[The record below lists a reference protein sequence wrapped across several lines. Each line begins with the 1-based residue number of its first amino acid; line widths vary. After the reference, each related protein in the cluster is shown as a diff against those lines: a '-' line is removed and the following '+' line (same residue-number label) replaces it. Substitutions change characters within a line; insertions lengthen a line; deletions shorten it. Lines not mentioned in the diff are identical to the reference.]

1 MKTNIRPINHNILRL
16 RNQQNLKVVALGD
29 SISFGV
35 GDTGGHENAIGP
47 GWVGRIAHD
56 LGAVRFLNFSRNGAR
71 VRDLT
76 GSRLSAALEVRP
88 DLVLICVGGNDV
100 LRGNFDP
107 IEIKNGLVKLISQ
120 FESIDAAVVL
130 VNLPHLAGPLRIPA
144 LIRNVFEARATILNN
159 ILEEVCSD
167 GSAEYVCLSSISAIK
182 ERHFWH
188 VDKMHPSPVGHQLIA
203 DKVRRSL
210 SLPRRTRKKISF
222 ENKSGS
228 KWRTARWLL
237 VNGTIWVL
245 RRSIDLIPAILFII
259 FKESIRGTTRVKS
272 FRTQSVGDT
281 KKVSSY
287 FNMETIDRD
296 VAVLTANAYRATSS
310 NSRGELK
317 NVAKD
322 LISFPA

>member
-1 MKTNIRPINHNILRL
+1 MKTKIRPINHNILRL
-16 RNQQNLKVVALGD
+16 RNQQNLQVVALGD

-88 DLVLICVGGNDV
+88 DLVLICIGGNDV

-107 IEIKNGLVKLISQ
+107 TEIKSGLLKLISQ
-120 FESIDAAVVL
+120 FASINAAVVL

-144 LIRNVFEARATILNN
+144 LIRNVFEARATILND

-167 GSAEYVCLSSISAIK
+167 GSAEYVCLSGISAIK
-182 ERHFWH
+182 EHHFWH

-222 ENKSGS
+222 EDKSRS
-228 KWRTARWLL
+228 RWRTARWLL
-237 VNGTIWVL
+237 VKGSIWVL

-259 FKESIRGTTRVKS
+259 IKESIRGTTRVKS
-272 FRTQSVGDT
+272 FRPQSMDGT

-287 FNMETIDRD
+287 FNIETIDRD
-296 VAVLTANAYRATSS
+296 VAVLTANAYRAASS
-310 NSRGELK
+310 NSRGEFK

>member
-1 MKTNIRPINHNILRL
+1 MKTNVRVINQRILRL
-16 RNQQNLKVVALGD
+16 RNQPQLKVVALGD

-56 LGAVRFLNFSRNGAR
+56 LGAAHFLNFSRNGAR

-100 LRGNFDP
+100 LRGNFNP
-107 IEIKNGLVKLISQ
+107 IEIKNGLLKLISR

-130 VNLPHLAGPLRIPA
+130 VNLPHLAGPLRVPA
-144 LIRNVFEARATILNN
+144 LIRNVFAARANILNE
-159 ILEEVCSD
+159 ILAEVCSAS
-167 GSAEYVCLSSISAIK
+167 SAEYVCLSSISAIK
-182 ERHFWH
+182 ERNFWH
-188 VDKMHPSPVGHQLIA
+188 VDKMHPSPLGHQLIA

-210 SLPRRTRKKISF
+210 SLPRRTRKKIAF
-222 ENKSGS
+222 DNNGS
-228 KWRTARWLL
+228 SKLRTAKWLL
-237 VNGTIWVL
+237 VKGSIWIL
-245 RRSIDLIPAILFII
+245 RRSVDLVPAIIFII
-259 FKESIRGTTRVKS
+259 VKESIRGTARRKS
-272 FRTQSVGDT
+272 LRTQSVVAT

-287 FNMETIDRD
+287 FNIETIERD